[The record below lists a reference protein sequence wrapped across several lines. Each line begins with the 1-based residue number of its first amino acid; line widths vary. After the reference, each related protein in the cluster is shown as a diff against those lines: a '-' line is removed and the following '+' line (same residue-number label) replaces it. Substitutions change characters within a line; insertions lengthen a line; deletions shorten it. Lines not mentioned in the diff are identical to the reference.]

1 MKFSELYRLL
11 ERNGWKEKPGKQ
23 KGKKHSKYVHPSY
36 PSAFILVGRHPSQE
50 VPTGTLDEILKK
62 AGLK

>member
-11 ERNGWKEKPGKQ
+11 EDNGWEIK
-23 KGKKHSKYVHPSY
+23 KGKKHYKYVHPDFKT
-36 PSAFILVGRHPSQE
+36 PIPVGRHSSQE
-50 VPTGTLDEILKK
+50 VPTGTLAKILKD

>member
-11 ERNGWKEKPGKQ
+11 ERNGWVRQEGGK
-23 KGKKHSKYVHPSY
+23 HAKYVHPDFKF
-36 PSAFILVGRHPSQE
+36 PVPAGRHKSDE
-50 VPTGTLDEILKK
+50 VPTGTLNAILKQ

>member
-11 ERNGWKEKPGKQ
+11 EENGWEKK
-23 KGKKHSKYVHPSY
+23 KGKKHAKYVNPDY
-36 PSAFILVGRHPSQE
+36 PSTFIPVGRHPSKE
-50 VPTGTLDEILKK
+50 VPTGTLDGIFKK

>member
-11 ERNGWKEKPGKQ
+11 ERNGWYIQRTGKHHIYAHPDKPHKLTVGK
-23 KGKKHSKYVHPSY
+23 H
-36 PSAFILVGRHPSQE
+36 GREE
-50 VPTGTLDEILKK
+50 VATGTLISVLKS